1 MYHALR
7 VPRWSGWVCVN
18 NDFFFSSWSLPIPE
32 QYAFQ
37 YSDYNFY
44 ITEEVSSFLVLELSL
59 DIFIVN
65 YDYDYYDY
73 LIIIFIIIIISSSS
87 SSSGSSTCNI
97 N

>member
-1 MYHALR
+1 MLQGFQGEVAEFVLTM
-7 VPRWSGWVCVN
+7 SS
-18 NDFFFSSWSLPIPE
+18 FFSWSLPIPE

-37 YSDYNFY
+37 YSDYNLY

-65 YDYDYYDY
+65 YDYYDYYFY

-87 SSSGSSTCNI
+87 SSSSTCSI

>member
-1 MYHALR
+1 M
-7 VPRWSGWVCVN
+7 
-18 NDFFFSSWSLPIPE
+18 FFFSSWSLPIPE

-37 YSDYNFY
+37 YSDYNLY
-44 ITEEVSSFLVLELSL
+44 ITEEVSSFLVLEVSL

-65 YDYDYYDY
+65 YDFDYYDYYYYY

-87 SSSGSSTCNI
+87 SSSTCSI

>member
-1 MYHALR
+1 MLQGFQGEVAEFVLIM
-7 VPRWSGWVCVN
+7 SS
-18 NDFFFSSWSLPIPE
+18 FFSSWSLPIPE

-37 YSDYNFY
+37 YSDYNLY

-73 LIIIFIIIIISSSS
+73 YYYLIIIFIIIIISSSS
-87 SSSGSSTCNI
+87 SSSSSTCSI

>member
-1 MYHALR
+1 M
-7 VPRWSGWVCVN
+7 
-18 NDFFFSSWSLPIPE
+18 FFFSSWSLPIPE

-37 YSDYNFY
+37 YSDYNLY

-65 YDYDYYDY
+65 YDYYDYYFY

-87 SSSGSSTCNI
+87 SSSSTCSI

>member
-18 NDFFFSSWSLPIPE
+18 NVFFFSSWSLPIPE

-37 YSDYNFY
+37 YSDYNLY

-65 YDYDYYDY
+65 YDYDYCDYYYYY
-73 LIIIFIIIIISSSS
+73 LIIILSLL
-87 SSSGSSTCNI
+87 
-97 N
+97 

>member
-7 VPRWSGWVCVN
+7 VPRQSGWVWVN
-18 NDFFFSSWSLPIPE
+18 NVFFFSSWSLPIPE

-37 YSDYNFY
+37 YSDYNLY

-65 YDYDYYDY
+65 YDYDYCDY
-73 LIIIFIIIIISSSS
+73 YYYYLMIILSLL
-87 SSSGSSTCNI
+87 
-97 N
+97 